1 MSGEHADS
9 VPAKDRG
16 VGAEDSPYFVPAG
29 SGSRH
34 QIFPGVEILTTAG
47 AGIMLSVV
55 KFEPGSIVQDHAHP
69 HEQMG
74 MLVSGRLEFT
84 VGGVTRVLGPGD
96 IWRIPGG
103 VVHRV
108 VAFDEPAVALDV
120 FHPIREDYL

>member
-1 MSGEHADS
+1 MNDRHDEPNRDLE
-9 VPAKDRG
+9 PA
-16 VGAEDSPYFVPAG
+16 SYFVPAE

-34 QIFPGVEILTTAG
+34 TIFPGVEIRTAAG

-55 KFEPGSIVQDHAHP
+55 HFEPNSLVADHCHP

-74 MLVSGRLEFT
+74 MMISGRLEFT
-84 VGGVTRVLGPGD
+84 VGGFTRVLGPGD
-96 IWRIPGG
+96 IWRIPGN

-108 VAFDEPAVALDV
+108 RAFDEPAVALDV